1 MYAEAVLRGCIATM
15 YPFHKDVDMLFC
27 IKNMDIANYFAL
39 EVLMGYESEN
49 GSPRANVMSIKS
61 IIQRA
66 KEASVGYMKN
76 VT

>member
-1 MYAEAVLRGCIATM
+1 M

-27 IKNMDIANYFAL
+27 VKNMGIANYFAL

-49 GSPRANVMSIKS
+49 GSSRTNVMSIKS